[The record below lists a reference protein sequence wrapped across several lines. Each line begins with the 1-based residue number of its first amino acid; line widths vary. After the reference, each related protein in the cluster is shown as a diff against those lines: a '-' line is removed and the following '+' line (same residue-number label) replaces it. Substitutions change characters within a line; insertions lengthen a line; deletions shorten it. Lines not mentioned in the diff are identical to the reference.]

1 MGTMTATA
9 HRVGVAAHRAGYV
22 QFVHWVLS
30 DQHLTWV
37 AADHIAD
44 FQVSNGDPGPE
55 VSA

>member
-1 MGTMTATA
+1 MTATA